1 MLTRTVAR
9 RGCSKPWFWKRWL
22 IFASA
27 LLLGLVGTGMWTG
40 VAAAEDEG
48 GTAAMRAELDA
59 ATRGYLDANNKLE
72 ASKTRQAEL
81 TQQLADV
88 QTQFATES
96 EAVAAIA
103 ASAYRSA
110 GLTAHATAGV
120 FASGSPATFL
130 DRVTL
135 LNAVAM
141 HEDNVVRR
149 LATTRDDATA
159 AKAAIDAEI
168 EAQQAQLAEM
178 EARKQQ
184 AERALWAVGGG
195 QETGGFSGS
204 SSIVAEPAPRNADGS
219 LPVESCSVYEDVTG
233 GCITPRTAHAVGQAQ
248 AAGFT
253 HHVSCYRANNDGG
266 EHPKGRACDFAAAV
280 SGFGQAAVG
289 EERNYGNN
297 LAAFFLFN
305 ASRLGVLYV
314 IWYRQIWLP
323 GSGWRAYS
331 AYGSPSA
338 EHTNHVH
345 LSLY

>member
-9 RGCSKPWFWKRWL
+9 RWFLRRWL

-27 LLLGLVGTGMWTG
+27 LLLGLVGAGMWTG

-59 ATRGYLDANNKLE
+59 ATRGYVDANAKLE
-72 ASKTRQAEL
+72 ASKARQAEL

-88 QTQFATES
+88 QTQFASES

-120 FASGSPATFL
+120 FASGSPENFL

-135 LNAVAM
+135 LNAVAT
-141 HEDNVVRR
+141 HEDSVVQR
-149 LATTRDDATA
+149 LATTRDDANA

-178 EARKQQ
+178 AARKQQ

-204 SSIVAEPAPRNADGS
+204 SSVVAEPAPRNADGS
-219 LPVESCSVYEDVTG
+219 WPAESCSVYEDVTG
-233 GCITPRTAHAVGQAQ
+233 GCITPRTAHARDQAQ

-253 HHVSCYRANNDGG
+253 HYVSCYRAVNDGG

-280 SGFGQAAVG
+280 GGYGNAAVG
-289 EERNYGNN
+289 DERNYGNN

-323 GSGWRAYS
+323 GSGWRAYNGS
-331 AYGSPSA
+331 GSPSA